1 MTKGNWDIYIAFYE
15 KGFRLL
21 GNQGVLS
28 FITPDKWISK
38 PFGDAMRISTTDKIF
53 SILKAGRSV
62 FESVNVDAIVTLFRK
77 LSQPSLR
84 IYDYSGSE
92 IRLKRLVSKN
102 ALKPPYA
109 YDWLFS
115 DFVELLAK

>member
-15 KGFRLL
+15 KGFALL
-21 GNQGVLS
+21 GREGVLS

-38 PFGDAMRISTTDKIF
+38 PFGTAMRVQTVDNIF

-62 FESVNVDAIVTLFRK
+62 FESVKVDAIVTLFTRA
-77 LSQPSLR
+77 SQATLR
-84 IYDYSGSE
+84 IRDYTGKGVRE
-92 IRLKRLVSKN
+92 KRLVSKST
-102 ALKPPYA
+102 LRPPYA

-115 DFVELLAK
+115 DFVE